1 MDNIILRILTV
12 FCFLIMYI
20 YWHITAYTAEKSKP
34 KNKEGFSI
42 IRFSSGKV
50 LFMLEVLILTQFVGY
65 NIWKIPNASFLLSF
79 LGLLMTLAGLA
90 ICLIARKT
98 LGDNWTNAYE
108 YQVKKNHD
116 LITTGI
122 YAIIRHPIYCGLTLM
137 LIGAEMVAQS
147 YLFISFFAFF
157 VAFYFQ
163 GRREEKI
170 LLAHFGQK
178 YQDYMQRTKML
189 IPFVL

>member
-1 MDNIILRILTV
+1 
-12 FCFLIMYI
+12 MYI

-42 IRFSSGKV
+42 IRLFSGKV
-50 LFMLEVLILTQFVGY
+50 LFMLEVLILIQLMRYTV
-65 NIWKIPNASFLLSF
+65 WKIPNASFFFSLV
-79 LGLLMTLAGLA
+79 GLLITLVGLI

-108 YQVKKNHD
+108 YQVKENHD
-116 LITTGI
+116 LITNGV
-122 YAIIRHPIYCGLTLM
+122 YAVIRHPIYFGLTLM

-147 YLFISFFAFF
+147 YLFISFLAFF

-170 LLAHFGQK
+170 LVAHFGQK
-178 YQDYMQRTKML
+178 YQEYMQHTKML